1 MCSLTKRLY
10 ADGARFFPLP
20 SADKKDVNICAYM
33 TKMEELTI
41 FGLGIGATSCR
52 LG

>member
-10 ADGARFFPLP
+10 ADGARFFSFP
-20 SADKKDVNICAYM
+20 SADKKDVTICAYI
-33 TKMEELTI
+33 TEVEELTI
-41 FGLGIGATSCR
+41 LDLGIGATSRC

>member
-10 ADGARFFPLP
+10 ADGARFFPFP
-20 SADKKDVNICAYM
+20 SANKKDVNICAYM
-33 TKMEELTI
+33 TEVEELTI
-41 FGLGIGATSCR
+41 FDLGIGATSRR